1 MAISNLNNLET
12 FLDTLRADLRKLG
25 TSDGKGAKSRAA
37 AALRMAD
44 AARNGEID
52 EDFAEDGYSTY
63 LEGKRKAIA
72 DDPLAGGVDNPG
84 DKGFNQQVSK
94 FRAYIKAGAL
104 PAIDGPA
111 ILRRSAEIAQ
121 ELRNAGEEAKAP
133 FDAMLDVARAQI
145 KQKDEPLTEE
155 QMTALVRK
163 AKPADKDDLA
173 KLVAAYKAA
182 YKLAESIPLPGTEA
196 AVTAYRDAI
205 TEAGGEVPAMTKE
218 EKAEA
223 EAMAFLRKRGMIAT
237 YALAAE

>member
-1 MAISNLNNLET
+1 MTITNLSNIDT

-25 TSDGKGAKSRAA
+25 TADGKGAKSRAA

-52 EDFAEDGYSTY
+52 EDFAEEGYAAY
-63 LEGKRKAIA
+63 LEGKRKAVA

-84 DKGFNQQVSK
+84 DKGFTQQVSK

-104 PAIDGPA
+104 PAVDGPA
-111 ILRRSAEIAQ
+111 ILRRGAELAQ
-121 ELRNAGEEAKAP
+121 DLRNAGENVKAP

-145 KQKDEPLTEE
+145 KQCDEPLTEE
-155 QMTALVRK
+155 QIVALVRK
-163 AKPADKDDLA
+163 PEPASKDDIA

-182 YKLAESIPLPGTEA
+182 YKLAGTIPLPGTEA
-196 AVTAYRDAI
+196 AVAAYKDAI
-205 TEAGGEVPAMTKE
+205 VEAGGEVPPMTKE

-237 YALAAE
+237 FAIAAE